1 MLYSQ
6 ISGFGVFRSRLYFK
20 IRVKNSFL
28 FHSDTNFNGG
38 NKTPT
43 PSRKRFFGQSSSF
56 PVGRAYS
63 PKKYCLIYSS
73 RKEGCL
79 PIKKEK
85 NKQYGE
91 YWSRRG
97 LFPCFAIVLIQH
109 LLNIRLPIQGLT
121 TELNVWY
128 FTCCSVILKSPSAHS
143 QSL

>member
-56 PVGRAYS
+56 PIGRAYS
-63 PKKYCLIYSS
+63 PEKGWSYSFS
-73 RKEGCL
+73 AIRGDVYRLKR
-79 PIKKEK
+79 EK
-85 NKQYGE
+85 
-91 YWSRRG
+91 
-97 LFPCFAIVLIQH
+97 I
-109 LLNIRLPIQGLT
+109 
-121 TELNVWY
+121 
-128 FTCCSVILKSPSAHS
+128 CSVESGTADME
-143 QSL
+143 